1 MKVLRGRG
9 VLSLY
14 LILATVM
21 FLSCSGGGG
30 GGGGGGG
37 DNSTD
42 TTAPG
47 KITLT
52 GLSTASTGSVTLT
65 WTDPADTD
73 FDHVEISCSNGGT
86 ASVPGGTQAYTR
98 TGLAA
103 DTEYTFSV
111 KSADETAN
119 LSEAYLLYVKVFSAG
134 DKDYILIDTADKL
147 GAIAGTGDTDYPL
160 DGNYILTAD
169 IDLTSY
175 GPWAPIG
182 DNTTPFT
189 GIFIGNNHTVSG
201 VTINSPG
208 DDYKGLFGYIEGGDI
223 SHLALTG
230 VSISGDKYT
239 GGLAGYNDGG
249 TLSDCS
255 VAGDV
260 TGSTD
265 YTGGLIGY
273 NDNSTLSNCY
283 STAIVS
289 GHNRVG
295 GLVGLNDNSALS
307 NCYATGA
314 VSGSDVVGGLLGRNY
329 NSTLSNCYTTGNVTG
344 NGYVG
349 GLSGTSWQS
358 STLSGCY
365 ATGDVTG
372 SNNYVGGLVGSTGST
387 DSCTLSNCYATG
399 AVSGS
404 SDVGGLVGQ
413 NSSTL
418 SNCYATGAV
427 SGSYDVGGLVG
438 TNNNTVSNS
447 FYDTNT
453 TGMSDN
459 GKGTQKTTAEMKTGT
474 TFTDAGWDFAGETA
488 NGSDDIWDIG
498 SSINSGY
505 PYLSGNA
512 P

>member
-1 MKVLRGRG
+1 MKDLRGRG

-21 FLSCSGGGG
+21 FLSCSGG

-86 ASVPGGTQAYTR
+86 ASVPGGAQAYTR

-119 LSEAYLLYVKVFSAG
+119 LSEAYLIYVIISSAE
-134 DKDYILIDTADKL
+134 DKDFIFIDTANKL
-147 GAIAGTGDTDYPL
+147 AAIADTGDTDYPL
-160 DGNYILTAD
+160 NGSYFLSAD
-169 IDLTSY
+169 IDLSSY
-175 GPWAPIG
+175 GSWTPIG
-182 DNTTPFT
+182 DNSNRFT
-189 GIFIGNNHTVSG
+189 GIFNGNGHTISG
-201 VTINSPG
+201 VTISSS
-208 DDYKGLFGYIEGGDI
+208 DDYRGLFGYNNGGYI
-223 SHLALTG
+223 CHLALTG
-230 VSISGDKYT
+230 VSISGDEYT

-349 GLSGTSWQS
+349 GLSGTSLQS

-372 SNNYVGGLVGSTGST
+372 SNNYVGGLVGST

-404 SDVGGLVGQ
+404 SDVGGLAGA
-413 NSSTL
+413 NSSTSTI

-427 SGSYDVGGLVG
+427 SGSDVVGGLVG
-438 TNNNTVSNS
+438 ANNNTVSNS